1 LITKRKMQELLLRAD
16 ADGWKEGRDA
26 GFSSGYGKGYAD
38 GKARA
43 LVADESYAA
52 GRDEGMKT
60 GEGLLG
66 EILKAAFADHIR
78 VRYAFEAARDPIDR
92 GQVSYKKFLAG
103 CAESATM
110 TEDTARAKL
119 AEMGVTL

>member
-1 LITKRKMQELLLRAD
+1 LKILREKTLKGIQLEAGRKGYD
-16 ADGWKEGRDA
+16 D
-26 GFSSGYGKGYAD
+26 GFSDGYSKGYED

-78 VRYAFEAARDPIDR
+78 VRYAFEAARDPMDR
-92 GQVSYKKFLAG
+92 AQVSYKKFLAG

-110 TEDTARAKL
+110 TEAAARAKL